1 MRCRLLKKF
10 LLSALAVQVII
21 LLTILFR
28 KQQIS
33 LLSYI
38 DTSFIYG
45 GILFFIGATIYVVQ
59 SGFFDIFTISMR
71 KAFDVRQG
79 FEVDE
84 MRTPS
89 ELLAAPFLPLL
100 SVGTATILLM
110 GIALFS
116 YYI

>member
-1 MRCRLLKKF
+1 MKKF
-10 LLSALAVQVII
+10 LLSALAVQAII

-28 KQQIS
+28 EQQLS

-59 SGFFDIFTISMR
+59 SGFFDIFTVSMR
-71 KAFDVRQG
+71 KAFDLRSG
-79 FEVDE
+79 FDIDE

-89 ELLAAPFLPLL
+89 ELIAVPFLPLL
-100 SVGTATILLM
+100 SVGTATITLM
-110 GIALFS
+110 GVALFS